1 MSTTSTTTTA
11 TNETPKAVPTKDNG
25 GKGKNHTWSQ
35 TLREVTVTIPVCPGA
50 RARDLKVEIKP
61 NHLTV
66 KYANGETLVDGELY
80 KRVVVDDCCWQ
91 MEDTKEGKNVV
102 VYLLKHN
109 TMEWWSCVLKG
120 EEEIDLTKVEP
131 ENANIKDLD
140 PETRAQVEKMMYDQR
155 QKELGLPT
163 SEDRQKQAL
172 INKIIE
178 KNPEWK
184 DKFNS

>member
-1 MSTTSTTTTA
+1 MSTSSTSTTTS
-11 TNETPKAVPTKDNG
+11 ETQKAVPSKDNG

-35 TLREVTVTIPVCPGA
+35 TLREVTLIIPVRPGV

-91 MEDTKEGKNVV
+91 MEDTKEGRNMV

-131 ENANIKDLD
+131 ENANMKDLD

-184 DKFNS
+184 DKFNT